1 MSGDAS
7 TKYRRPGF
15 SLFGLLLV
23 AFGALLLL
31 TVTGVAGLGVWFELA
46 RYWPVLLILIGIK
59 LILAPRAP
67 LIGLGAVSLVL
78 VATVAA
84 AWVPLSV
91 ERQDEAPRI
100 AYSTPLENTETFEL
114 GMGFTSGRVTLRS
127 DAVRR
132 QTFRG

>member
-67 LIGLGAVSLVL
+67 LVGVACGQHCAGRDYRRRLDTALHRTIRRPGAYRVL
-78 VATVAA
+78 
-84 AWVPLSV
+84 
-91 ERQDEAPRI
+91 D
-100 AYSTPLENTETFEL
+100 STGEHRDP
-114 GMGFTSGRVTLRS
+114 
-127 DAVRR
+127 
-132 QTFRG
+132 

>member
-67 LIGLGAVSLVL
+67 LVGVVVVSLAL
-78 VATVAA
+78 VATDRGRLGAT
-84 AWVPLSV
+84 LS
-91 ERQDEAPRI
+91 RA
-100 AYSTPLENTETFEL
+100 T
-114 GMGFTSGRVTLRS
+114 G
-127 DAVRR
+127 
-132 QTFRG
+132 